1 MLGFVNRTT
10 IQCILIYATK
20 RLRNAGHDHC
30 KESFS
35 FCHIVRSHD
44 VDLLIDLIDLT
55 GSVLTDLSM
64 V

>member
-1 MLGFVNRTT
+1 MLGFVNRTS
-10 IQCILIYATK
+10 IQCIYATK
-20 RLRNAGHDHC
+20 RPRNAGHDHHQ
-30 KESFS
+30 ENFS

-55 GSVLTDLSM
+55 GSVLTDLSI